1 MPKQVKHIAVIR
13 FSAMGDVAMTVPVL
27 DCIARKYDV
36 KLTMVSRPFLKP
48 LFSSVPNLDFFPADF
63 KNYYKGFFGLIRLY
77 RDLKKRKVD
86 AVADLHDV
94 IRSKVIRT
102 LFVLGGIPVA
112 SIDKGRTEKKAL
124 TRIENKEFRQLRHSV
139 DRYADVFEKLGF
151 PVNPSDYRA
160 TKLPL
165 TENVLSV
172 VGQKN
177 QKWIGIAP
185 FAQHEGK
192 VYPED
197 LMRDV
202 INRLAD
208 SGHKLFLFGGGDLE
222 KRKLQLYAENHES
235 VIVVAGA
242 LSFADEL
249 NLIANLDVMLS
260 MDSANAHLA
269 ALYDVPVVT
278 LWGATHPY
286 AGFAPF
292 NQNPEYMLTADRG
305 KYPGLPTSVYGNKKI
320 PGYQD
325 AMRTIDPGDVVAKVL
340 QAIG

>member
-1 MPKQVKHIAVIR
+1 IARTPRRLPEETRRIARATQRSGDCHRRSSERYRKWRQVHESVPSDEDVQRRRTEPRALSGKKIVLPKQVKHIAVIR

-202 INRLAD
+202 IN
-208 SGHKLFLFGGGDLE
+208 
-222 KRKLQLYAENHES
+222 
-235 VIVVAGA
+235 
-242 LSFADEL
+242 
-249 NLIANLDVMLS
+249 
-260 MDSANAHLA
+260 
-269 ALYDVPVVT
+269 
-278 LWGATHPY
+278 
-286 AGFAPF
+286 
-292 NQNPEYMLTADRG
+292 
-305 KYPGLPTSVYGNKKI
+305 
-320 PGYQD
+320 
-325 AMRTIDPGDVVAKVL
+325 
-340 QAIG
+340 